1 MLFEH
6 RMRVSM
12 IRKQKSKGH
21 IIIFSVCILS
31 TEGSG
36 KYMEYFESSTNQ
48 DTDMEK
54 ADSSVPSLAE
64 DQKQKLKRQRKL
76 LILAANF

>member
-1 MLFEH
+1 
-6 RMRVSM
+6 
-12 IRKQKSKGH
+12 
-21 IIIFSVCILS
+21 
-31 TEGSG
+31 
-36 KYMEYFESSTNQ
+36 MEYFESSTNQ